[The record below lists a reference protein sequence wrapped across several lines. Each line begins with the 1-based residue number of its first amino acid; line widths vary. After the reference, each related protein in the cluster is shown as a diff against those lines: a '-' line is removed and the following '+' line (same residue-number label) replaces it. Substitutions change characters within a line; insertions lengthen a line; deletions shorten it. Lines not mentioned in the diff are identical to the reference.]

1 MTTVTV
7 PNPGSFV
14 EIEVN
19 DPLARGHIPPG
30 PDIRRLKGEVLP
42 SYRWLT
48 DREFC
53 LTGDERWPVRVINL
67 NMVRS
72 IKIVSGSS
80 RQVATQNQTFR
91 IKGSR
96 GDVYMVT
103 RSPAGWHCQCRGF
116 EFRGRCRHITE
127 AQN

>member
-1 MTTVTV
+1 MTTIDV
-7 PNPGSFV
+7 PNPGSIV

-19 DPLARGHIPPG
+19 DPLARNHIPPG
-30 PDIRRLKGEVLP
+30 PDIRRMSGEVLP

-53 LTGDERWPVRVINL
+53 VTGDDRWPVRVINL

-80 RQVATQNQTFR
+80 RQVITQTQTFK
-91 IKGSR
+91 IQGSR
-96 GDVYMVT
+96 GDVYVVT

>member
-1 MTTVTV
+1 MPTMNV
-7 PNPGSFV
+7 PNPGSLV

-30 PDIRRLKGEVLP
+30 PETRRFHGEVLP

-53 LTGDERWPVRVINL
+53 VTGDERWPVRVINL
-67 NMVRS
+67 ASVRS
-72 IKIVSGSS
+72 IKVISGST
-80 RQVATQNQTFR
+80 RQVQTQNQTFT

-96 GDVYMVT
+96 GDTYMVT
-103 RSPAGWHCQCRGF
+103 RSPAGWHCQCKGF
-116 EFRGRCRHITE
+116 EFRGRCRHIQE
-127 AQN
+127 AQK